1 MDTETPPIS
10 RRQALALAAAL
21 TLAVGTAMAAVGGIA
36 HTPTAAAPTA
46 AVLAPVAQTAVP
58 AREADD

>member
-1 MDTETPPIS
+1 MKTESTSIS

-21 TLAVGTAMAAVGGIA
+21 TLAVGTAVAAVGGIA
-36 HTPTAAAPTA
+36 HTPTAAAPAA
-46 AVLAPVAQTAVP
+46 AVFAPVAQTAVP

>member
-1 MDTETPPIS
+1 MNSETPSIS

-21 TLAVGTAMAAVGGIA
+21 TLAVGTAVAAVGGIA
-36 HTPTAAAPTA
+36 HTPTAAPPA
-46 AVLAPVAQTAVP
+46 ALLAPVAQTAVP